1 MPTMKNLFAFFIP
14 LGLAAC
20 LVTITHVIVHASL
33 TNAHQPEVAIASY
46 AIGMSLLMLFERPTV
61 FIRNTSSALVRDKPS
76 FRAVAG
82 MTWIVITVI
91 AVIGMLISYTPLGNV
106 IFAVLFRADPVLV
119 PEIVAGYRFFMWV
132 SVFSAIRCLYHGVII
147 SQMRTKWVTI
157 GMIVRLI
164 GMFTLSQWFVTQDAI
179 YGGYVGAM
187 IFATGMCIEMLVCY
201 AEGRKLVKTLPD
213 QSGHDGITTK
223 RQAFQFYRPLM
234 FSSAMVVFIFPA
246 TNALLGQTT
255 NAELSIASFAVATS
269 IFNLIMSFFTYIHQI
284 VLNFYPK
291 SPGLVRQFQQRI
303 GFLPGVL
310 LGLLCWS
317 PAGSWLLQTGIG
329 LDGPLLM
336 ATSNALI
343 VFAGLAFILP
353 WLDYGNGFLMLRRT
367 THVFVLSQGANAA
380 AALIMLLTL
389 IQLVPHWNGMI
400 GPLALT
406 MGFVAEFAV
415 VSIVLYRQ
423 NSRNIIGT
431 TVTPNHTNPD

>member
-1 MPTMKNLFAFFIP
+1 
-14 LGLAAC
+14 
-20 LVTITHVIVHASL
+20 
-33 TNAHQPEVAIASY
+33 
-46 AIGMSLLMLFERPTV
+46 
-61 FIRNTSSALVRDKPS
+61 
-76 FRAVAG
+76 
-82 MTWIVITVI
+82 
-91 AVIGMLISYTPLGNV
+91 
-106 IFAVLFRADPVLV
+106 
-119 PEIVAGYRFFMWV
+119 
-132 SVFSAIRCLYHGVII
+132 
-147 SQMRTKWVTI
+147 
-157 GMIVRLI
+157 
-164 GMFTLSQWFVTQDAI
+164 
-179 YGGYVGAM
+179 
-187 IFATGMCIEMLVCY
+187 
-201 AEGRKLVKTLPD
+201 
-213 QSGHDGITTK
+213 
-223 RQAFQFYRPLM
+223 M

-255 NAELSIASFAVATS
+255 NAALSIASFAVATC